1 MVEPACAFDLSFL
14 SSPEAPEVEKAMP
27 WNELNAE
34 EIGSQQTPKTAETC
48 WNKKLKNT

>member
-27 WNELNAE
+27 
-34 EIGSQQTPKTAETC
+34 ET
-48 WNKKLKNT
+48 N